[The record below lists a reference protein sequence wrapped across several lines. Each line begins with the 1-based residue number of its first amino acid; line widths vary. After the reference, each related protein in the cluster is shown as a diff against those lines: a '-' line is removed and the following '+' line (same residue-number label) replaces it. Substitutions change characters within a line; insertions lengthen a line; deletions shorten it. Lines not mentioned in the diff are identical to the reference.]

1 MVLNEQKTLSWP
13 VKYVHEIRSE
23 AVIWAVEQ
31 IPCLWNLACEDYRN
45 RSKRRQGWTTVS
57 RMLIHDFENKDLAER
72 QSIEKEIQNKWK
84 NIRDCYVRDLKRKS
98 GEEVKSRG
106 KRTREYIHAGLLAF
120 LNSSY
125 ATQPSSVR
133 SSKTDSK
140 NTYDFILDTIVK
152 PFLNHNE
159 EISCNW
165 IKEKKLEEELGIILD
180 ERSLEN
186 DDDSTF
192 FSTLL
197 PTVRNLDPK
206 QKIEFR
212 LEVLQALRQIITK
225 EPSPPLILQSEN
237 LGINFN
243 ADFSNTF
250 TSNNNVLSKTESN
263 SNCSGISDS
272 DSLALH
278 FQAGEDFLMSLLDM
292 QREYSTPSRS
302 SLSSLSHLSNDIQ

>member
-1 MVLNEQKTLSWP
+1 MKIAFIL
-13 VKYVHEIRSE
+13 
-23 AVIWAVEQ
+23 
-31 IPCLWNLACEDYRN
+31 
-45 RSKRRQGWTTVS
+45 
-57 RMLIHDFENKDLAER
+57 
-72 QSIEKEIQNKWK
+72 EKEIQNKWK